1 MRDSCA
7 MPFRSSCKGYCRCRA
22 GRPPDGSQTGDSVAG
37 GRRVCPPPPRS
48 VRMWQGSGLFH
59 NLSLPQDIDSMPAD
73 AIPLRLCH
81 SRECQ
86 QARQICHIC
95 VQSQQAGELK
105 TKDYAVGH
113 TRFTEGVGYD
123 SVSERQKGMFDFL
136 DILRCSHLLC
146 FQMCGLCKN
155 ICVEDAKIVIVGGCS
170 KYFINL

>member
-1 MRDSCA
+1 MRDSCT

-95 VQSQQAGELK
+95 VQSQQAGGAEDRRLCRRA
-105 TKDYAVGH
+105 YPLSVGCRI
-113 TRFTEGVGYD
+113 RF
-123 SVSERQKGMFDFL
+123 RF
-136 DILRCSHLLC
+136 
-146 FQMCGLCKN
+146 
-155 ICVEDAKIVIVGGCS
+155 
-170 KYFINL
+170 